1 MFLVLFCTLC
11 ASQNSCEVLSENCE
25 YCLGN
30 GQSLS
35 CGWCKERKACLAGTS
50 DGPANGSCNSWT
62 FKFDM
67 QCHLESTEMMSL
79 GARIGVTVFTCV
91 IAVGTAVFW
100 ICIFPQCANPAKPNP
115 DEELH
120 SEYQTPVIDSTTT
133 D

>member
-1 MFLVLFCTLC
+1 MLLVLFCTLC
-11 ASQNSCEVLSENCE
+11 ASQSSCEILSDNCE

-30 GQSLS
+30 GQNIS
-35 CGWCKERKACLAGTS
+35 CGWCRDNNVCLMGTAAG
-50 DGPANGSCNSWT
+50 PVNRSCNSWT

-67 QCHLESTEMMSL
+67 KCHLESTEMMPL

-100 ICIFPQCANPAKPNP
+100 ICIFPQCTNPKQNH
-115 DEELH
+115 DEEFH
-120 SEYQTPVIDSTTT
+120 SEYHTPVIDSTTT